1 MGAIPATVLTLLARP
16 LPANARRPA
25 ASCTSTH
32 ESAEKLKR
40 RRAWPTPAAFCSGA
54 PAGAGFAAAAAGG
67 VDGNDAD
74 VGDGRDAGAE
84 AASAPAEFA
93 ALSASDALGVA
104 AGGWLCNAAVPRWCQ
119 GFHQS
124 TPRISSTAATEP
136 TICGK
141 GKLLT
146 AGASSVRS
154 LTLAGCAAGGSG
166 ACTRVS

>member
-54 PAGAGFAAAAAGG
+54 SAGAGFAAAAAGG
-67 VDGNDAD
+67 VDSNDGAD
-74 VGDGRDAGAE
+74 AGDGRNAGAE
-84 AASAPAEFA
+84 TASAPAEFA
-93 ALSASDALGVA
+93 ALSASYALGVA
-104 AGGWLCNAAVPRWCQ
+104 AGGWLCTAAVPRWCQ

-124 TPRISSTAATEP
+124 TPRTSSTAATEP
-136 TICGK
+136 TICGNGK
-141 GKLLT
+141 LLGKLLT
-146 AGASSVRS
+146 AGASVRS

-166 ACTRVS
+166 A

>member
-54 PAGAGFAAAAAGG
+54 GFAAAAAGV
-67 VDGNDAD
+67 VDDGAD

-93 ALSASDALGVA
+93 ALSASDALGGA
-104 AGGWLCNAAVPRWCQ
+104 AGGWLCTAAVPRWCQ

-124 TPRISSTAATEP
+124 TPRTSSTAATAP
-136 TICGK
+136 TIFGNGK
-141 GKLLT
+141 LLGKLLT
-146 AGASSVRS
+146 AGASVRS

-166 ACTRVS
+166 A